1 MKAQHLHEA
10 MMNSFN
16 LITNRMTYNDLFK
29 KERSFLVHIPDE
41 PVTDE
46 DLEMMIVYFE
56 HMEMYE
62 ECAELKAILD
72 EIEEEEEED
81 DSCACKNPTIY
92 DDEDGDIK
100 CKICNKKLS
109 WWR

>member
-16 LITNRMTYNDLFK
+16 IITNKMTYNDLFK
-29 KERSFLVHIPDE
+29 KERSFLVHVPDE

-72 EIEEEEEED
+72 DLEEEEEED
-81 DSCACKNPTIY
+81 SCSCKNPKIY
-92 DDEDGDIK
+92 DDEDGGIK
-100 CKICNKKLS
+100 CKICNKKLT
-109 WWR
+109 WWK